1 MKTRLIPT
9 SGLVGV
15 LLALPTL
22 VWAQFSATTKGLNY
36 VSDGVKVIMTRY
48 TGSSDN
54 VTIPDIIVGL
64 PVIGI
69 EQDAFLNQFP

>member
-1 MKTRLIPT
+1 
-9 SGLVGV
+9 
-15 LLALPTL
+15 
-22 VWAQFSATTKGLNY
+22 
-36 VSDGVKVIMTRY
+36 MTRY